1 MSSVI
6 DLCQKKQYW
15 VLRNTEE
22 VVLIFKF
29 NKKLKNKTRRG
40 KLSTLSGIF
49 DPLGFVAIFILQVTK
64 ILQRLCEENIKQEE
78 IDETIGKRNLH
89 QLPEIKVDILLVAKR
104 VSVIL
109 I

>member
-22 VVLIFKF
+22 VVLIFK
-29 NKKLKNKTRRG
+29 
-40 KLSTLSGIF
+40 F

-78 IDETIGKRNLH
+78 IDETIGGEKSFDFRPFHEGN
-89 QLPEIKVDILLVAKR
+89 ELVER
-104 VSVIL
+104 T
-109 I
+109 

>member
-1 MSSVI
+1 M
-6 DLCQKKQYW
+6 
-15 VLRNTEE
+15 LRNTEE

-40 KLSTLSGIF
+40 KLSTHSGIF

-64 ILQRLCEENIKQEE
+64 ILQRLREENIKQEE

-89 QLPEIKVDILLVAKR
+89 QLPEIKVDIFLVAKR